1 MNVSIFSASER
12 KILPLS
18 YSRLARD
25 APTGYPEIKDNK
37 IGAAVTFGNP
47 KSHRVKG
54 EIGFDSV
61 SLAPDRAT
69 NSASIIKG
77 KSDGITTSPHTE
89 MPLRIPAEISA
100 PKIKKRPP
108 ITTVQTPTTI
118 RFIIK
123 KSPLKY
129 MHSRIFIVA
138 LS

>member
-1 MNVSIFSASER
+1 MRHRTDRWV
-12 KILPLS
+12 K
-18 YSRLARD
+18 LAARGRFRME
-25 APTGYPEIKDNK
+25 AKARIGEKDY
-37 IGAAVTFGNP
+37 I
-47 KSHRVKG
+47 
-54 EIGFDSV
+54 
-61 SLAPDRAT
+61 
-69 NSASIIKG
+69 
-77 KSDGITTSPHTE
+77 
-89 MPLRIPAEISA
+89 EISA